1 MYIPTKKNFLVIL
14 MFTGVIGFSQNAS
27 IHVEQDETIPQLLEL
42 KMQMSQNN
50 AFGERY
56 KIQVFYGNNSEANE
70 IIKKFRENF
79 PDWPATIEYQAPNYK
94 VWVGDFRSLLEADCA
109 FLEIKNEYSSA
120 FIFKPNG

>member
-1 MYIPTKKNFLVIL
+1 IPSRKTFFVIL
-14 MFTGVIGFSQNAS
+14 MFTGVIGFSQNAT
-27 IHVEQDETIPQLLEL
+27 IHVEQDEFIPQLLDL

-56 KIQVFYGNNSEANE
+56 KIQIFYGNNGDANE
-70 IIKKFRENF
+70 AIKKFREDF

-109 FLEIKNEYSSA
+109 FLEIKDEYTSA